1 MLPFCTSSQHA
12 EHILQRPLRDAI
24 GDHQGPQARL
34 PGSERADKG
43 HVTVCAGKKKSTKE
57 KRELRK
63 AKKKDT
69 TEESTLAARKA
80 TPEELAA
87 AGARLGPRAQV

>member
-1 MLPFCTSSQHA
+1 M
-12 EHILQRPLRDAI
+12 R
-24 GDHQGPQARL
+24 
-34 PGSERADKG
+34 
-43 HVTVCAGKKKSTKE
+43 AGKKKSTKE

-63 AKKKDT
+63 ARKKDP

-87 AGARLGPRAQV
+87 AGARLGPRAQVWPSRSPDLP